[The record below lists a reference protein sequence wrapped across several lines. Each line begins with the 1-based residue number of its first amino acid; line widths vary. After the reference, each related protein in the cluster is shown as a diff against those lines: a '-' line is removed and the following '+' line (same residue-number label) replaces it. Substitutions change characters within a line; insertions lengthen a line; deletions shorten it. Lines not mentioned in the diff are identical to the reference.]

1 MLGVLSNDRLSG
13 FPDCPTVK
21 ETFGDEYD
29 LVMMGWVALT
39 APAGTPDDVVKT
51 LNELMGKALET
62 DEYKEQIESLGMEYM
77 VLYGDELNTFL
88 DEQMKFYEEV
98 CATIEL

>member
-1 MLGVLSNDRLSG
+1 
-13 FPDCPTVK
+13 
-21 ETFGDEYD
+21 
-29 LVMMGWVALT
+29 
-39 APAGTPDDVVKT
+39 
-51 LNELMGKALET
+51 
-62 DEYKEQIESLGMEYM
+62 MEYM